1 MKPNNYIKTE
11 CHEAILLRAF
21 ELSCRILSIANRL
34 TDWDEETELKELNI
48 EIIDKMN
55 REDYCVVILSDD
67 CEPGSRDNVDLI
79 TPVTQASYLVDVTTD
94 EDFKNWLTD
103 KLDNCTS
110 DPTSS
115 PIQIS
120 ADFNLERIISNE
132 DEVY

>member
-1 MKPNNYIKTE
+1 MKSNDYIKTE
-11 CHEAILLRAF
+11 RHEALLLRAF
-21 ELSCRILSIANRL
+21 ELSCRILSIADKL

-55 REDYCVVILSDD
+55 HDDYCVVILSNN
-67 CEPGSRDNVDLI
+67 CKPGSRDDVDLI

-94 EDFKNWLTD
+94 EDFKNWLTE
-103 KLDNCTS
+103 KLDDYAS

-132 DEVY
+132 NEIY

>member
-11 CHEAILLRAF
+11 CHEALLLRAF

-67 CEPGSRDNVDLI
+67 CEPG
-79 TPVTQASYLVDVTTD
+79 
-94 EDFKNWLTD
+94 
-103 KLDNCTS
+103 
-110 DPTSS
+110 
-115 PIQIS
+115 
-120 ADFNLERIISNE
+120 
-132 DEVY
+132 